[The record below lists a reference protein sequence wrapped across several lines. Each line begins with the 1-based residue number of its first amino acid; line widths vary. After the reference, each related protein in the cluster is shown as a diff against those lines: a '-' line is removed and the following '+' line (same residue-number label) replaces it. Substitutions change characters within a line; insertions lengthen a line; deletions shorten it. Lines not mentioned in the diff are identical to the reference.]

1 MAPMISYTLPAMQL
15 VCNLVIPGSPG
26 THISNLDSKLT
37 SVQSENLN
45 VSNAE
50 NSADLLYDTT
60 PTSNPY
66 VTESSPKGK
75 MLPDGYVRFPELGV
89 AFKHHRDEA
98 VEWPIAAKKCV
109 DEGGNLAVIDSWR
122 KFDVAQSIL
131 SPDEDI
137 HVGITL
143 MYESQDWVD
152 FRTGSI
158 LSSIPWLA
166 GETNSLGFCTVMSR
180 NYRGLLRNGCTYN
193 GRFICEI
200 EI

>member
-26 THISNLDSKLT
+26 TNISNLDSKLT

-50 NSADLLYDTT
+50 NSADLLHDTT
-60 PTSNPY
+60 PTSNPC

-143 MYESQDWVD
+143 MYEFQDWVD

-158 LSSIPWLA
+158 LSSIPWEA
-166 GETNSLGFCTVMSR
+166 GEPNGTGFCTAMAHGT
-180 NYRGLLRNGCTYN
+180 RGLERSDCRHY
-193 GRFICEI
+193 RYFMCEI

>member
-26 THISNLDSKLT
+26 TNSSNLDSKLT

-50 NSADLLYDTT
+50 NSADLFYDTT
-60 PTSNPY
+60 PTSNPC

-89 AFKHHRDEA
+89 AFKHHRDEL

-122 KFDVAQSIL
+122 KFDVAHLLL
-131 SPDEDI
+131 SPGEFM

-143 MYESQDWVD
+143 MYESKDWVD

-158 LSSIPWLA
+158 LSSIPWTA
-166 GETNSLGFCTVMSR
+166 GEPNGSGFCTR
-180 NYRGLLRNGCTYN
+180 IGHGYRGLGRYGCTDKRY
-193 GRFICEI
+193 FICEI